1 MKTGYLLVD
10 HTNSPGLPEDVARF
24 SGYNP
29 ALCKEGKKFEADT
42 LTCAH
47 CRVCVVKSHTRDTTR
62 MPRAKCLKCNY
73 VDPPYICDVCAFQ
86 MTLPD
91 YTHLPFEKRVA
102 QHFDAAERGLI
113 LP

>member
-10 HTNSPGLPEDVARF
+10 HTNSPGLPEDVARA

-29 ALCKEGKKFEADT
+29 ALCKEGKRFEADT

-47 CRVCVVKSHTRDTTR
+47 CKVTVVKSPMRDTIK
-62 MPRAKCLKCNY
+62 MPRATCAKCDHK
-73 VDPPYICDVCAFQ
+73 YICDLCAFH
-86 MTLPD
+86 MTQPD

-102 QHFDAAERGLI
+102 QLYDVRERGLI